1 MAADVGHTFRQ
12 LSTRVDD
19 FFGDLVG
26 LTLNNELVRGQ
37 VPERPVEPALIV
49 VHPPGFDDGL
59 CAGNRHDL
67 MHVRLRFRHSHGGTR

>member
-1 MAADVGHTFRQ
+1 MAVDVGPIYRQ
-12 LSTRVDD
+12 LSTRVGD

-59 CAGNRHDL
+59 CVGNRHEL
-67 MHVRLRFRHSHGGTR
+67 MHVRLRFRHPHGGTS